1 MIKELVWW
9 TLTHLQ
15 TKSYSKTS
23 RTTSRMLRRRD
34 WAALLLEEMFLL
46 ISQITQ
52 ISNTQVL
59 SGWARRESFS
69 MLSMIQDLIGLS
81 LTLISA
87 LIATIQ
93 CSTRNS
99 STYEVVDGYL
109 MSQEYGSASV
119 KGYNATDYISVT
131 EPSKWSGKSRCSI
144 EEFPFFALRN
154 QIGIEEDFD
163 GILGLS
169 R

>member
-1 MIKELVWW
+1 LGRPLVGGDVSIDLTNYANFQYTGPLWMGSKRELLDVIYD
-9 TLTHLQ
+9 TG
-15 TKSYSKTS
+15 S
-23 RTTSRMLRRRD
+23 D
-34 WAALLLEEMFLL
+34 WL
-46 ISQITQ
+46 
-52 ISNTQVL
+52 VL
-59 SGWARRESFS
+59 DTDFCT
-69 MLSMIQDLIGLS
+69 D
-81 LTLISA
+81 
-87 LIATIQ
+87 
-93 CSTRNS
+93 CHDPVFHTRKS